1 MEEEAKRLG
10 GIDILINN
18 GKITTGPI
26 NVSDSCV
33 KTKSNLQQTPY
44 SVMEEYEF
52 VNPKIKGICFYIRA
66 AVKLVLNGNNKKTV
80 IQLLTYPHAK
90 VA

>member
-1 MEEEAKRLG
+1 MEEAAKRLG

-52 VNPKIKGICFYIRA
+52 VNPKIKGIYFCIKA
-66 AVKLVLNGNNKKTV
+66 AVKLMSNENNKK
-80 IQLLTYPHAK
+80 LLFSY
-90 VA
+90 

>member
-52 VNPKIKGICFYIRA
+52 VNPKIKGICFCIRA
-66 AVKLVLNGNNKKTV
+66 AVKLMLNGNNKKTV
-80 IQLLTYPHAK
+80 IQLLTYPRAK